1 MEKIYLD
8 NAATTNLSAEVL
20 NEMLPVLTNEF
31 GNSSSI
37 HSFGRNAS
45 SLVDNARDIIAETI
59 NAKSNEIYF
68 TASGSEA
75 NSWALVGIANANRSK
90 GNHIIVS
97 SIEHPSIMNVM
108 KELELKG
115 YDVVYLSVNEE
126 GVIDFEELEEA
137 LKIPSVLVTVM
148 HVNNEVVSI
157 NDINRIEKLGHKY
170 NTIFHSDITQSIG
183 KIDVPLRNVDLASF
197 SSHKLFAPKGAGVLV
212 KKNNIKLTPLFYG
225 GGQEFNYRSGT
236 SNWPTNI
243 SMARALRLML
253 NYKNRNYDHVLK
265 LWNILYE
272 ELKDI
277 DVIHIN
283 SKKGH
288 SPYIFNFSISTLTS
302 EVLVHSLE
310 EKGFC
315 VSTVSACGSKISH
328 GSYVIKSMYQ
338 NDKYA
343 SSSVRVSLAYEVE
356 EYDIIQFIKA
366 LKEIIG
372 K

>member
-1 MEKIYLD
+1 MIYLD
-8 NAATTNLSAEVL
+8 YAATTPIDEQVFDSYFKLLKNYFANSASIHKMGLRANEFLNAARESIAGLIEVEKEEVIFTSGATESNNLAIFGVL
-20 NEMLPVLTNEF
+20 NSYKNK
-31 GNSSSI
+31 GK
-37 HSFGRNAS
+37 R
-45 SLVDNARDIIAETI
+45 IIT
-59 NAKSNEIYF
+59 
-68 TASGSEA
+68 
-75 NSWALVGIANANRSK
+75 
-90 GNHIIVS
+90 S

-126 GVIDFEELEEA
+126 GIIDFEELEEA
-137 LKIPSVLVTVM
+137 LKTPSVLVTVM
-148 HVNNEVVSI
+148 HVNNEVGSI
-157 NDINRIEKLGHKY
+157 NDINRIGKLCHKY

-288 SPYIFNFSISTLTS
+288 SPFIFNFSISTLTS

>member
-1 MEKIYLD
+1 MIYLD
-8 NAATTNLSAEVL
+8 YAATTPIDEQVFDSYFKLLKNYFANSASIHKMGLRANEFLNAARESIAGLIEVEKEEVIFTSGATESNNLAIFGVL
-20 NEMLPVLTNEF
+20 NSYKNK
-31 GNSSSI
+31 GK
-37 HSFGRNAS
+37 R
-45 SLVDNARDIIAETI
+45 IIT
-59 NAKSNEIYF
+59 
-68 TASGSEA
+68 
-75 NSWALVGIANANRSK
+75 
-90 GNHIIVS
+90 S

-148 HVNNEVVSI
+148 HVNNEVGSI
-157 NDINRIEKLGHKY
+157 NDINRIGKLCHKY